1 MPPPHPTL
9 APARLPVPEGSTVLL
24 SLPQPRVAFSS
35 CSLALTVFCLGPT
48 WKKTSSP
55 CPEECLRA
63 GASAP
68 SPCPARPLSWRV
80 GRSSVTRLLFLSL
93 CPLSLPCVRPQG
105 RLREEPPHFSRLRE
119 SARQPLHGI
128 GTRRLFRGR
137 KHLLQAGLSLL
148 ATPRHRSPARLT
160 AQLSRGVRPE
170 DMPRA
175 LPAAHGVPGSDAA
188 LLSRNPRAELGQSG
202 GGGGRSEWAPAGD
215 GFQSG
220 CRRGR
225 VRTECRSGS
234 PGESAQGAPCS
245 SLQLGVAGGWQL

>member
-1 MPPPHPTL
+1 M
-9 APARLPVPEGSTVLL
+9 
-24 SLPQPRVAFSS
+24 
-35 CSLALTVFCLGPT
+35 
-48 WKKTSSP
+48 KKTSSP

-63 GASAP
+63 GVSAP
-68 SPCPARPLSWRV
+68 SPCPARPLSWRA

-137 KHLLQAGLSLL
+137 KHLLQAGRRLL
-148 ATPRHRSPARLT
+148 ATPRHRPPARLT
-160 AQLSRGVRPE
+160 AQLSRGVRLE

-188 LLSRNPRAELGQSG
+188 LLSCNLRAELGQSG
-202 GGGGRSEWAPAGD
+202 GLGGGLLNGPPQTM
-215 GFQSG
+215 GFQIGS
-220 CRRGR
+220 RRGR
-225 VRTECRSGS
+225 VRPECRSGS